1 MSTFRVTRHRTEA
14 HASVWLSHELCGLAA
29 ALEHITH
36 AMEPIM
42 RITTATE
49 YAAAIARKNEIIR
62 QLDECYST
70 VFDIPHNHPL
80 EIELDRIYADL
91 NLYEEAEIY
100 NSLYPCNF

>member
-1 MSTFRVTRHRTEA
+1 MDATPTS
-14 HASVWLSHELCGLAA
+14 
-29 ALEHITH
+29 
-36 AMEPIM
+36 EPIM
-42 RITTATE
+42 RITTDTE
-49 YAAAIARKNEIIR
+49 YEAAVARKNEIIR

-80 EIELDRIYADL
+80 EIELDRIYAAL